1 MITMIPRS
9 RLEPHPDNPRKDL
22 GDLTELAASIKRS
35 GLLQNLTVVPHPD
48 KPDMYRIIIGH
59 RRFAA
64 SAMVD
69 GYNELPCAIEDM
81 SLADQIATMMTEN
94 MQRND
99 LTIADQIGGVQM
111 MMDLGESV
119 QAIATKTGLSET
131 SIRKRV
137 TLTAL
142 PKQEMRV
149 AVDKGATLLDLM
161 NIMELEDPDER
172 ENVLKEFGTNNW
184 QYSLNAAKGR
194 QEQKAF
200 RAKIVPWLEEHK
212 IKTTKNSS
220 EVYGPKYKYVTQ
232 WSRNSTDE
240 LKFPQLEDGKHY
252 IYVDSSWSITL
263 YVRDDEYIEQKEES
277 KKNDRIRKAMMEK
290 GQELN
295 RQAYELRCTF
305 VRKYRCND
313 AKRKAFWEKL
323 FGFIV
328 AQRGYAGWSELASYH
343 NWSMSLIR
351 DMLAIPIEEGRDKE
365 ETFEA
370 ELKRRGITKECF
382 LLAWALNGGVSE
394 ERVKHGYCNDYDG
407 GHRKDDKLDAQYE
420 FLTGLGYEMS
430 DFEKSLRNGTH
441 PFFKNPEVEI

>member
-9 RLEPHPDNPRKDL
+9 KLEPHPDNPRTDL

-64 SAMVD
+64 SELAGLD
-69 GYNELPCAIEDM
+69 ELPCSIEEMDM
-81 SLADQIATMMTEN
+81 PTQIATMLAEN
-94 MQRND
+94 LQRND
-99 LTIADQIGGVQM
+99 LTIADQVGGVQM

-119 QAIATKTGLSET
+119 HAIATKTGLSET
-131 SIRKRV
+131 SVRKRV
-137 TLTAL
+137 TLSSL
-142 PKQEMRV
+142 PQNEMRV

-161 NIMELEDPDER
+161 KVMELEDPDER

-200 RAKIVPWLEEHK
+200 RAKIMPWLEEHK
-212 IKTTKNSS
+212 IKPTKNNS
-220 EVYGPKYKYVTQ
+220 EAYGPKYKYVTQ
-232 WSRNSTDE
+232 WSRNSTEEPTFPE
-240 LKFPQLEDGKHY
+240 LEEGKHY
-252 IYVDSSWSITL
+252 IYIDSSWSVTL
-263 YVRDDEYIEQKEES
+263 YVRDDEYIGKQEES
-277 KKNDRIRKAMMEK
+277 KKADRIRKVMKEK

-295 RQAYELRCTF
+295 RQAYELRCAF

-313 AKRKAFWEKL
+313 AKRKVFWEKL

-328 AQRGYAGWSELASYH
+328 AQRGYSGCSELASYH
-343 NWSMSLIR
+343 CWDTDNIR
-351 DMLAIPIEEGRDKE
+351 DMLAIPLEEDRDKE

-394 ERVKHGYCNDYDG
+394 ERILHGYCNDYDG
-407 GHRKDDKLDAQYE
+407 GHRKDDKLDAQYD
-420 FLTGLGYEMS
+420 FLMSLGYEMS

-441 PFFKNPEVEI
+441 PFFKDPEVEI